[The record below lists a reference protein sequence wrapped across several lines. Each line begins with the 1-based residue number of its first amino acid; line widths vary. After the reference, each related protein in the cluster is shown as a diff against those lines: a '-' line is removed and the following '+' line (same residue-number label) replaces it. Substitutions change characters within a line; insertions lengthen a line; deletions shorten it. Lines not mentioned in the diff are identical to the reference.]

1 MSITLAPL
9 LNKVNFVITV
19 RDMKQREEIEE
30 YPAIPM
36 SSDEEQ
42 GLIKDL
48 VFKFLKHNFPGCKIR
63 VGAHSISLRL
73 DGHVHR
79 KANKIH
85 EIWNNEQEWRNWFE
99 RNDRTVY
106 DTMRRNSQAF
116 QNGGYGYVEVRE
128 RDGKKFLYVPFKPNR
143 IYNYSHSH
151 CRDLFNWMRNE
162 NKKVNKVA
170 DIYDTFIDKM
180 EGEIKRREE
189 ERKAKYEKA
198 LNEYQKGLR
207 ERLIRPISEL
217 EESDDVAKQIL
228 GRKMREWARANGKQP
243 YYAAEPTYQ
252 NVVPARTN
260 VRIVSLDGQKSKG
273 WLAAPMFD
281 GFEVPEGYTLQN
293 GWGTVTK
300 HDATSER
307 SLEGAQPIV
316 VQDYIYVGYN
326 PDLWSHLLPEGY
338 EELLEVT
345 ESLQDASAAEVGVV
359 LERQREE
366 QERARRELEAR
377 LAREAEEA
385 RLEAERLRV
394 LEEEERQRQ
403 EAERARAEQ
412 ADREARER
420 AEREEAE
427 NRRRQTDLTEQLRR
441 QVLGG
446 FTPQPAPT
454 TERREMPDIDIDLD
468 ALLGETRAEE
478 VVAEAPQAEATVHRG
493 LGLYRR
499 PYGEGFVYVVVHDDG
514 EQQYVRRGNAINRF
528 TDVFDAAPQR
538 ILNYDNPTEVIEDLR
553 QE

>member
-1 MSITLAPL
+1 MSIALAPL

-19 RDMKQREEIEE
+19 RDMKHREEIEE

-36 SSDEEQ
+36 SSETEQ
-42 GLIKDL
+42 ELIKDL

-73 DGHVHR
+73 DGHIHR
-79 KANKIH
+79 KANKIR
-85 EIWNNEQEWRNWFE
+85 EIWNNEQEWRTWFE

-106 DTMRRNSQAF
+106 DRMRRNNQAF
-116 QNGGYGYVEVRE
+116 ANGGHGYVEVRE
-128 RDGKKFLYVPFKPNR
+128 RDGKRFLYVPFKPNR
-143 IYNYSHSH
+143 IYNYQHSH
-151 CRDLFNWMRNE
+151 CRDLFQWMRNE
-162 NKKVNKVA
+162 HKKDANVA
-170 DIYDTFIDKM
+170 EIYDTFIEKM
-180 EGEIKRREE
+180 EGEVKRREE
-189 ERKAKYEKA
+189 ERKQKYEKA

-217 EESDDVAKQIL
+217 EESDDVTKQVL

-243 YYAAEPTYQ
+243 YYATEPTYQ

-281 GFEVPEGYTLQN
+281 GFTVPEGYTLQN

-300 HDATSER
+300 LDATSER

-326 PDLWSHLLPEGY
+326 PDLWAHLLPEGY
-338 EELLEVT
+338 AELLEVT
-345 ESLQDASAAEVGVV
+345 EGFQESAAAEAGVEI
-359 LERQREE
+359 ERQRVE
-366 QERARRELEAR
+366 QERIRRELEAR

-385 RLEAERLRV
+385 RLEEERLRV
-394 LEEEERQRQ
+394 LEEEERQRREQ
-403 EAERARAEQ
+403 E
-412 ADREARER
+412 DREARER
-420 AEREEAE
+420 AEREEREA
-427 NRRRQTDLTEQLRR
+427 RQRQTDLTEQLRR

-446 FTPQPAPT
+446 FTAPTPQPAPA
-454 TERREMPDIDIDLD
+454 EPYQQREPDIDLD
-468 ALLGETRAEE
+468 VLLGEETP
-478 VVAEAPQAEATVHRG
+478 APQAEAVTERG

-499 PYGEGFVYVVVHDDG
+499 PYGEGYVYVVVHDDG

-538 ILNYDNPTEVIEDLR
+538 ILNYDNPTEVVEDLR